1 MEVRNEMKTERDL
14 LITGLLFVVVLNM
27 ILVFIGVPRVLAY
40 FNATAA
46 VVAAFAAG
54 VVSMT

>member
-1 MEVRNEMKTERDL
+1 MKTAKVL
-14 LITGLLFVVVLNM
+14 LITGLLLVAVLNM
-27 ILVFIGVPRVLAY
+27 IMVFTGVPSAVDY